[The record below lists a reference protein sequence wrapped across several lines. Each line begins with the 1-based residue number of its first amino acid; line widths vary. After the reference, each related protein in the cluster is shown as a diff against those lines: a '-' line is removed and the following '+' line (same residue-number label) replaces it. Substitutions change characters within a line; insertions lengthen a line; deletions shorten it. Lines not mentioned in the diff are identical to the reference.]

1 MLQTGKSTINC
12 PKVMGGVP
20 NEGVGSDRE
29 PAQTQDSVFGAFRPL
44 LLIKWHEPILVV
56 LG

>member
-1 MLQTGKSTINC
+1 MLQTGKSTIVC
-12 PKVMGGVP
+12 PKVVGGVP
-20 NEGVGSDRE
+20 NERVGSDRE
-29 PAQTQDSVFGAFRPL
+29 PAQHKDAVFGAFRPL